1 MHRLDKGVASLFDN
15 EAWETHNFNGLGPD
29 VWTISAANPGTPR
42 ALTASRVPSADS
54 GTTVLYSPDGGSFA
68 KPGQGGTPPGTS
80 QTVVATTTSGS
91 PFVINISWDAS
102 VVSAPSGFT
111 AGVTAAVQYLESQF
125 SDAVTINI
133 SVGYGEVGGT
143 AMGGN
148 SLGQS
153 LSYLTSTSYSALIG
167 ALAKDA
173 TTATDASSVASLPA
187 TAPVNGTFWTT
198 TAEAKALGLSAV
210 NGMSTDGYV
219 GFSSAYPFTYNNA
232 SGVASGTYDF
242 NGVVLHEIS
251 EVMGRMMLTGGSVG
265 STANSFLA
273 YDLFHFSAPGVR
285 TFSSS
290 TPGYFSADK
299 GTSALGDLNTSGGDP
314 GDWSSAVT
322 NDAVDAMS
330 NSGVINAFSSA
341 DLTALDTIGWNL
353 GAAPAPP
360 SPPPLPSL
368 PPPTGPTG
376 VVASPVT
383 LGMATIATASGV
395 AAKASLATLTETGG
409 QSGDSYTYTLGGT
422 GAASFALT
430 GAGTLSAGASGV
442 AGAANGVVYALK
454 VTATDTTNG
463 LSSPACPIDVVV
475 GASGGDTVPLA
486 TLVGAAS
493 TAVPTFIYGL
503 AGNDRIDGTGMTG
516 KLWIDG
522 GAGADRMTGGSGA
535 NCYEYGAASD
545 STASAM
551 DIITNFQAAT
561 DTIDL
566 RGLGGHAL
574 SFVGKT
580 GLKNLGAYSVGYQS
594 SGGNTFVMVNT
605 TGASQSLSATSMR
618 IELLGSVGVAS
629 GSILHN

>member
-1 MHRLDKGVASLFDN
+1 MHRLDQGVASLFN
-15 EAWETHNFNGLGPD
+15 SEAWDTNDFNGLGPD
-29 VWTISAANPGTPR
+29 VSTISAANPGTPR
-42 ALTASRVPSADS
+42 ALTDSRVPSTDN

-68 KPGQGGTPPGTS
+68 KAGQGGTPPGTS
-80 QTVVATTTSGS
+80 LGVVTTTTLGS

-102 VVSAPSGFT
+102 VASAPSGFT

-133 SVGYGEVGGT
+133 SVGYGEVNGN
-143 AMGGN
+143 ALGGN
-148 SLGQS
+148 ALGQS
-153 LSYLTSTSYSALIG
+153 LTYLTSTSYSTLTG
-167 ALAKDA
+167 ALARDA

-198 TAEAKALGLSAV
+198 TAEAKALGLSAA
-210 NGMSTDGYV
+210 NGASTDGYV

-232 SGVASGTYDF
+232 GGVASGTYDF

-251 EVMGRMMLTGGSVG
+251 EVMGRMMLTGGSIG

-290 TPGYFSADK
+290 TPGYLSADN
-299 GTSALGDLNTSGGDP
+299 GTTALGALNTSGGDP

-322 NDAVDAMS
+322 NDAGDAIS
-330 NSGVINAFSSA
+330 NSGVINVFSSA

-353 GAAPAPP
+353 GAAPPPPAPAPAPAPP
-360 SPPPLPSL
+360 TAPS
-368 PPPTGPTG
+368 G

-383 LGMATIATASGV
+383 LGIAAIATAPGI
-395 AAKASLATLTETGG
+395 AANAALATLTQTGG
-409 QSGDSYTYTLGGT
+409 PSGDSYTYTLGGT

-442 AGAANGVVYALK
+442 AGAANGRVYALTG
-454 VTATDTTNG
+454 TATDTTNG
-463 LSSPACPIDVVV
+463 LSSPASPIDVVL
-475 GASGGDTVPLA
+475 GASGDDTVSLA

-493 TAVPTFIYGL
+493 TSVPTFIYGL
-503 AGNDRIDGTGMTG
+503 AGNDTINGAGMTG
-516 KLWIDG
+516 PLWING
-522 GAGADRMTGGSGA
+522 GAGADTMTGGSGA
-535 NCYEYGAASD
+535 NFYEYGAASD

-551 DIITNFQAAT
+551 DIITNFHAAT

-580 GLKNLGAYSVGYQS
+580 GLKNLAAYSVGYQS
-594 SGGNTFVMVNT
+594 SGGNTFVVVNT
-605 TGASQSLSATSMR
+605 TGSNQSLSATSMR
-618 IELLGSVGVAS
+618 IELLGSVGLGS
-629 GSILHN
+629 GNILHT